1 MPVTWQFR
9 GAVLVLAVSG
19 VVTNQEIEVTIGE
32 AVASAPCQRGMR
44 LLWDA
49 RKSQTP
55 ISSLDMVWRFELLA
69 SLGERGVF
77 SRGALL
83 LRQEQRQLLELGRL
97 ETSKALRTLESYV
110 FTDESEALAWLER

>member
-1 MPVTWQFR
+1 MPVTWRLQ
-9 GAVLVLAVSG
+9 GAVLVLEVRG

-32 AVASAPCQRGMR
+32 AVASAPCQSGLR

-49 RKSQTP
+49 RKTQTP
-55 ISSLDMVWRFELLA
+55 ISSLDMAWRFELLA

-83 LRQEQRQLLELGRL
+83 LRQEQRQLLALGRL
-97 ETSKALRTLESYV
+97 ETAKALRSLESHV
-110 FTDESEALAWLER
+110 FSDEAEALAWLER